1 MGWDADA
8 TKDGEMLVRQGDDV
22 RHRQLAD
29 PVLRAAF
36 TDAAARVKR
45 DFCSWRADM
54 AVGKLDGYSYKQ
66 VIERATGARC
76 FDPFD
81 FDRERI
87 GEMHWPP
94 ATVLRLSAGADWDF
108 PTEDLIESEEDEI
121 CADEY
126 DDFRLEARL
135 FLETCAEQGLGI
147 RFSW

>member
-8 TKDGEMLVRQGDDV
+8 TKDGEMLEMQGDDV
-22 RHRQLAD
+22 RHLQIAD

-36 TDAAARVKR
+36 AHAAARIKR
-45 DFCSWRADM
+45 DFGSGRTDM
-54 AVGKLDGYSYKQ
+54 AVGQLDGYSYKQ
-66 VIERATGARC
+66 VIERATGERC

-81 FDRERI
+81 TELI

-94 ATVLRLSAGADWDF
+94 ATVLRLSAGAEWGF
-108 PTEDLIESEEDEI
+108 PTEDLIESVEDEI

-126 DDFRLEARL
+126 DDYRLEARL

>member
-8 TKDGEMLVRQGDDV
+8 TKDGEMLEMQGDV
-22 RHRQLAD
+22 IAD

-36 TDAAARVKR
+36 ADAAARVKR
-45 DFCSWRADM
+45 QFGSGRMDM

-81 FDRERI
+81 KEWI

-94 ATVLRLSAGADWDF
+94 ATVFRLSAGADWSF
-108 PTEDLIESEEDEI
+108 PTEDLIESVEDKI
-121 CADEY
+121 CADWY
-126 DDFRLEARL
+126 DDYCPEARL